1 MEIGYMTGNADKLKK
16 ELTDAAKNWLAVD
29 GLWFLEIEKRYGLE
43 IALDCDES
51 VWKEFSRI
59 EAERIMKRLSLPQN
73 GGLTSLEKAL
83 DHRLFSLLNT
93 YEIKKPKP
101 EVLELYTYSC
111 RTHAARERKGLP
123 LFPCKTIGQID
134 YEIFARTIDPKIQVE
149 CIACPPDPLVR
160 LYHCGWRFTVSQ

>member
-1 MEIGYMTGNADKLKK
+1 MTGNADKLKK

-43 IALDCDES
+43 IALDCDEA

-111 RTHAARERKGLP
+111 RTLH
-123 LFPCKTIGQID
+123 
-134 YEIFARTIDPKIQVE
+134 FA
-149 CIACPPDPLVR
+149 PPDKTE
-160 LYHCGWRFTVSQ
+160 F